1 VPMSPTFANRLLPAI
16 SRIIDEFGT
25 PFHIYD
31 EAGIVE
37 CGHRLNAL
45 FAGVSGFRE
54 FYAIKAL
61 PNLRILDI
69 LRRELGFGFDCS
81 SIPELKMARSLGAKA
96 EDIMFSSNNTSP
108 TEYVEALGHGGCIL
122 NLDDLSFVD
131 KLPFMPELICFR
143 YNPGTRGVGN
153 AVIGKPQE
161 AKFGLR
167 QDQIVAAY
175 VCARERGA
183 KRFGLHTMT
192 VTNEPRYRRIVA
204 TIEMLLRLCSDISTA
219 TGIRMEFVNMGG
231 GIAIPYRPA
240 DKPFNLGAF
249 ARRTIELFAEFKQ
262 AHGYVPKLFM
272 ECGRLITGS
281 HGVLVTQVLNV
292 MSKYRDYVGVDA
304 SMSDLM
310 RPGMYKA
317 AYNHITAIS
326 PDGKEKNGAGT
337 LVDVVGS
344 LCENNDKFAEQIL
357 LPSVKAGDYLI
368 IHDTGAHGH
377 AMGFQYNGR
386 LRPQELLLRRDGNVE
401 LIRRAE
407 TMDDYLR
414 TQLEVEPRI
423 LMLMPRPDP
432 TPDT

>member
-1 VPMSPTFANRLLPAI
+1 MSATFANRLLPI
-16 SRIIDEFGT
+16 LGRIAGEFGT

-37 CGHRLNAL
+37 CGHRFNEL
-45 FAGVSGFRE
+45 FAAVPGFRE
-54 FYAIKAL
+54 FYAVKAL

-81 SIPELKMARSLGAKA
+81 SITELKMARSLGARA
-96 EDIMFSSNNTSP
+96 EDIIFSSNNTSP
-108 TEYVEALGHGGCIL
+108 AEYAEALGHGGCIL
-122 NLDDLSFVD
+122 NLDDLGFVD
-131 KLPFMPELICFR
+131 KPSFMPELICFR
-143 YNPGTRGVGN
+143 YNPGALGIGN

-167 QDQIVAAY
+167 RDQIAAAY
-175 VCARERGA
+175 MRARERGA
-183 KRFGLHTMT
+183 RRFGLHTMI
-192 VTNEPRYRRIVA
+192 VSNEPRYRRIVKI
-204 TIEMLLRLCSDISTA
+204 IEMLLGVCGDISA
-219 TGIRMEFVNMGG
+219 VTGIHMEFVNMGG

-240 DKPFNLGAF
+240 DKPFNLAAL
-249 ARRTIELFAEFKQ
+249 ARQTVELFAEFKR

-272 ECGRLITGS
+272 ECGRLITGP

-304 SMSDLM
+304 CMSSLM
-310 RPGMYKA
+310 RPGMYKT
-317 AYNHITAIS
+317 AYNHITAIA
-326 PDGKEKNGAGT
+326 PGGEEKSGAPV

-344 LCENNDKFAEQIL
+344 LCENNDKFAQQIP
-357 LPSVKAGDYLI
+357 LPPVQAGDYLV

-386 LRPQELLLRRDGNVE
+386 LRPQELLLRRDGSVE

-414 TQLEVEPRI
+414 TQLEVEPRV
-423 LMLMPRPDP
+423 LPARADA
-432 TPDT
+432 